1 MSWLSL
7 FKIPTSKEVQQGAY
21 NDHRPRKKIRRAS
34 LDYSITNLPFDC
46 LVLIFKCLNTKD
58 DRDSFGLTCRQWLDI
73 HNENRVSLWFVYRKQ
88 KCLVSPKH
96 PRISPEIFTSVVC
109 KLLVRFQKLQYLS
122 LSKLPKITDFVTL
135 DSHFFG
141 SKIHTL
147 GLGYC
152 TEYSDVEF
160 SLIFSW
166 FPCLRDID
174 LIHSSITDEGLKALE
189 CCPSLQKINLSGCR
203 SITDKGLESLLS
215 HTKLLGGG
223 LEFLSLESHELAE
236 FEVGSINTRAVI
248 TISKGCPLLKE
259 LILTNCEDV
268 QLEGW
273 DAIGRNCENLERLT
287 VYGCKSLCDQGLQ
300 ALDNGCNKLSKLCV
314 DNKNNCRRSTLE
326 RFKRDKPEV
335 MIYKQN
341 GLDAIDKEYC
351 SLYSRWL

>member
-1 MSWLSL
+1 M
-7 FKIPTSKEVQQGAY
+7 
-21 NDHRPRKKIRRAS
+21 
-34 LDYSITNLPFDC
+34 
-46 LVLIFKCLNTKD
+46 
-58 DRDSFGLTCRQWLDI
+58 
-73 HNENRVSLWFVYRKQ
+73 Q
-88 KCLVSPKH
+88 KCSVSPKH
-96 PRISPEIFTSVVC
+96 PRISLEIFTSVVC
-109 KLLVRFQKLQYLS
+109 MLLVRFQNLQYLS

-141 SKIHTL
+141 SKVHTL

-203 SITDKGLESLLS
+203 SITDKGLESLAKCCSSLKEVRLS
-215 HTKLLGGG
+215 RCRRITDSGISYLIQNCCELHSLSIDGCNKINGTGFQECPKTLTHVEADKCRLQPEGIKAIVSGGG
-223 LEFLSLESHELAE
+223 LEFLSLESRELAE

-351 SLYSRWL
+351 SLYSRWF